1 MEKGG
6 FRRLGRL
13 FHSQQ
18 PRRSESEES
27 EADSLP
33 SPGPSPSLQ
42 REHRRH
48 SSPPDPAAPPAGQGK
63 KKKRHAFG
71 PWRLR
76 RRRKEEEGD
85 RGDGTQPPSPSFSY
99 SSSQSSS
106 PANRYF
112 DMPDTQFAAQTNQL
126 PLVPSQNSQFAYA
139 IPMVSITSSTL
150 PASFRKSKTRSSE
163 SSKEENK
170 KKPVLGKFGNFFTTG
185 RRKHPKNTLEASLRP
200 SVTSADSTSHK
211 NLAPL
216 ASLDIEDLKDLSKSE
231 ESLIDQSYDP
241 NLSRIQNSVQ
251 DPDEYLYNKD
261 LTPLYNDI
269 VSEWNTKGI
278 SSDSE
283 WSPEWHSSNET
294 IKNTLFDSNLT
305 LQTLEGENNLVT
317 DTTNTTT
324 PDFFKSLTN
333 ISSEDLEHNILDHK
347 QLVDVHPFVEPDY
360 APSKDQ
366 SPVLESKPAER
377 ICPSRVLTVDIFLHK
392 TEQPNSN
399 ETETATLDDN
409 CSSTVI
415 MDKKPAVRRSGK
427 RRKSQSSSDIPNG
440 DKSVT
445 ENSIKEESVFDSI
458 SSALVS
464 EKINSS
470 ERKAKTSPQSNSP
483 TANHDVRAGSNQKGF
498 NKTEL
503 EKSKQQTS
511 ASSPYRR
518 KSFKKN
524 QSEAGP
530 LSPTGLKSHGK
541 DSSTKKQNGGVTDG
555 NSTSKNTT
563 VEKSSPNES
572 PVETPKVSSMG
583 PTGNSTLLLSEEK
596 TGSKITHFFNSTDG
610 SVLLQTDKR
619 KNGQIGTTHEK
630 QASSDWDSAK
640 QRNTTFDVSRTVT
653 TKVSL
658 PAKPKSIELNL
669 KTSKSLEDLGSDQDL
684 IDKAVKINFNIA
696 NKISMFENKHSNQNQ
711 STEASASKKGS
722 VSNTFVGRAKL
733 KFGKQHTE
741 NEQINRVANK
751 ANGRQKA
758 LQNGT
763 KLKEITSDTKIKSE
777 GRTQSSMI
785 TNEETGKMAE
795 SEFNQ
800 NGNVDGLTP
809 KKLEAELTKENLQPT
824 SEVKSI
830 EQSEEAETLQNNSTN
845 VKARANS
852 PECEEEHS
860 WKTNLCFT
868 SKNEKSLLESDLPSR
883 KSESEQNVISQTEDK
898 KMTNTVLEN
907 IQIFEQNSNGQ
918 QSPSSGCSVPKS
930 CNEETICESP
940 SDMAKFTETLKNLDS
955 SICIPQKKKKPK
967 VPKSPAPHFA
977 MPPIHEDNLEKIFD
991 PNVFTVGLGIKRD
1004 KPQDLAPSLQLKLQS
1019 LETEARV
1026 RPKRASTE
1034 NSIILQSL
1042 KLSSRVDPVLSQE
1055 MNGKENKDSTDG
1067 DIKRSRLENSAIFS
1081 SLLTPATKEKVF
1093 IPSVTSINTITTS
1106 FASQKSV
1113 DSLGISPLIFDTA
1126 QQSETLSDFRSANY
1140 MEKYLQTD
1148 DAKKERILQIPN
1160 FGNLDTSFSSWLKPG
1175 QYETNSFL
1183 DIEIFSGNNQN
1194 KINPRPGKIMIFNK
1208 PDPSES
1214 TIEVFHDVV
1223 DCTSWV
1229 LSPVIF
1235 IKIIRGCWILYEK
1248 PNFEGLSIPL
1258 EEGELELTYLW
1269 GEELSD
1275 NKDRCKTHEPAVIG
1289 SIRHVIKDYRLCR
1302 IDMFTEPDGLG
1313 VVSSYF
1319 DDTEET
1325 RFGSAQKTC
1334 SIQVH
1339 WGIWLLYEEP
1349 GFLGIPLMLEPGEY
1363 PNLSFWE
1370 KKEAYIRS
1378 LRPLKMGG
1386 RKVECPESP
1395 KVIIYEKPFFEGDHI
1410 ELDSEILALAEE
1422 GNQKDES
1429 AELGKGL
1436 LTSIGSIKVKRG
1448 VWVAYEKSEFSGH
1461 QYLLEE
1467 GEYQEWMDWGGYDEQ
1482 VQSLRPVL
1490 GGFAQPHMIMY
1501 TEKEFGTKGSNINV
1515 LGIISNLKDTGYGLR
1530 TQSINVLSGV
1540 WVAYENPDFTGEQY
1554 ILEKGMYSNY
1564 EAWGAKG
1571 SKISSVQP
1579 ITLDITSD
1587 PSGKFKVQLFSEP
1600 EFQGNSQIFAK
1611 DISQLE
1617 KAFPVKSS
1625 KVLSGSWIAYDK
1637 EDFSGNQ
1644 FVLEEGAYPDLSAM
1658 GCLPQSVLKS
1668 IQVVNIELSEPVIAL
1683 FEKENFKGR
1692 KLEFTT
1698 EVVNLHFLGYNP
1710 HVASVEVHGG
1720 IWIIY
1725 EHNNYRGRQILLA
1738 PKKIPNW
1745 CGSSG
1750 YKKIGS
1756 LRPLLQKRVYFRLK
1770 NRGNGKCMSTDG
1782 NLDDLNLLRIQAVE
1796 NTKTDEQIWI
1806 YQDGFIKCRV
1816 AEDFC
1821 LTIVGNLI
1829 TPGAKLGLALQQNEE
1844 KQNWS
1849 IDPDGRIYS
1858 KMKPHLVLDIKG
1870 GKHYDQNHLIVSS
1883 ASEDKPTQ
1891 YWEPLII

>member
-1 MEKGG
+1 
-6 FRRLGRL
+6 
-13 FHSQQ
+13 
-18 PRRSESEES
+18 
-27 EADSLP
+27 
-33 SPGPSPSLQ
+33 
-42 REHRRH
+42 
-48 SSPPDPAAPPAGQGK
+48 
-63 KKKRHAFG
+63 
-71 PWRLR
+71 
-76 RRRKEEEGD
+76 
-85 RGDGTQPPSPSFSY
+85 
-99 SSSQSSS
+99 
-106 PANRYF
+106 
-112 DMPDTQFAAQTNQL
+112 
-126 PLVPSQNSQFAYA
+126 
-139 IPMVSITSSTL
+139 
-150 PASFRKSKTRSSE
+150 SKTRTSE

-185 RRKHPKNTLEASLRP
+185 RRKNPKNTLEASLRP
-200 SVTSADSTSHK
+200 SVISADSTSHK

-216 ASLDIEDLKDLSKSE
+216 ASLDIEDIKDLSKSE
-231 ESLIDQSYDP
+231 ESLIDQAYEQ
-241 NLSRIQNSVQ
+241 NQSRIQNSAQ

-261 LTPLYNDI
+261 LTPLFNDI
-269 VSEWNTKGI
+269 VSEWDTKGI

-283 WSPEWHSSNET
+283 CSPEWHSSNET

-305 LQTLEGENNLVT
+305 LQTLEGENNLVS

-333 ISSEDLEHNILDHK
+333 ISSEDLEHGILDHK
-347 QLVDVHPFVEPDY
+347 QLVDVHPFVESDY
-360 APSKDQ
+360 AASKDQ
-366 SPVLESKPAER
+366 SSVLESKPAEC
-377 ICPSRVLTVDIFLHK
+377 ICPSRVLTVDIFLRK

-399 ETETATLDDN
+399 ETGTATLDDN

-415 MDKKPAVRRSGK
+415 MDKKSAVRRSGK

-440 DKSVT
+440 DRSVT
-445 ENSIKEESVFDSI
+445 ENNVKEEPVFDNI
-458 SSALVS
+458 SSDLVS

-470 ERKAKTSPQSNSP
+470 ERKAKTSLQSNSP
-483 TANHDVRAGSNQKGF
+483 TANHDIRAGSNHKGF

-503 EKSKQQTS
+503 DKSKQQTS

-518 KSFKKN
+518 KSLKKN

-530 LSPTGLKSHGK
+530 LSPTTLKSHGK
-541 DSSTKKQNGGVTDG
+541 DSSTKRQNEGVTDG
-555 NSTSKNTT
+555 NSTSKNTSI
-563 VEKSSPNES
+563 EKSSPNES
-572 PVETPKVSSMG
+572 PVETSKVSSTG
-583 PTGNSTLLLSEEK
+583 TTGNSSLPLSEEK

-610 SVLLQTDKR
+610 SVLLQTDKC
-619 KNGQIGTTHEK
+619 KNGQIGTTNEK
-630 QASSDWDSAK
+630 QTSSDWDSAK
-640 QRNTTFDVSRTVT
+640 QKNTTFDVSRTVT

-669 KTSKSLEDLGSDQDL
+669 KTSKSLEDLGSDQDF

-696 NKISMFENKHSNQNQ
+696 NKISMFENKNSNQNQ

-741 NEQINRVANK
+741 NEQINRTTNK
-751 ANGRQKA
+751 ANSRQKA

-777 GRTQSSMI
+777 GRTQSNI
-785 TNEETGKMAE
+785 IANEDGKIAE
-795 SEFNQ
+795 AQFNQ
-800 NGNVDGLTP
+800 IGNLDGLIS
-809 KKLEAELTKENLQPT
+809 KKLDAELTKENLQPP

-830 EQSEEAETLQNNSTN
+830 EQSEESEIFQNNSLH
-845 VKARANS
+845 VKARATS
-852 PECEEEHS
+852 PECEEERS
-860 WKTNLCFT
+860 LKTDICLT
-868 SKNEKSLLESDLPSR
+868 SKNEKSLLQSDLPSR

-907 IQIFEQNSNGQ
+907 IQIFEQNINGQ
-918 QSPSSGCSVPKS
+918 QSPSSGDSIPKAG
-930 CNEETICESP
+930 NEEIICESP

-1042 KLSSRVDPVLSQE
+1042 KLSSRVDPVLFQE

-1081 SLLTPATKEKVF
+1081 SLLSPATKEKVF

-1113 DSLGISPLIFDTA
+1113 DSLGMPPLIFDKA
-1126 QQSETLSDFRSANY
+1126 QKSESLSDFKAANY

-1148 DAKKERILQIPN
+1148 DAKKERILQVPN
-1160 FGNLDTSFSSWLKPG
+1160 FGNFDTSFSSWLKPG

-1183 DIEIFSGNNQN
+1183 DIEQTFSGNSQN
-1194 KINPRPGKIMIFNK
+1194 KINPRPGKIVICNK
-1208 PDPSES
+1208 RNPSES

-1229 LSPVIF
+1229 LSPVILV
-1235 IKIIRGCWILYEK
+1235 KIIRGCWILYEK
-1248 PNFEGLSIPL
+1248 PNFEGPSIPL
-1258 EEGELELTYLW
+1258 EEGELELTNLW
-1269 GEELSD
+1269 GEEPSD
-1275 NKDRCKTHEPAVIG
+1275 YKDECKTHEPAVIG
-1289 SIRHVIKDYRLCR
+1289 SIRHVIKAKLERNTLIKMGHGVIEYSGNDKR
-1302 IDMFTEPDGLG
+1302 I
-1313 VVSSYF
+1313 SS
-1319 DDTEET
+1319 
-1325 RFGSAQKTC
+1325 R
-1334 SIQVH
+1334 
-1339 WGIWLLYEEP
+1339 WLLYEEP

-1395 KVIIYEKPFFEGDHI
+1395 KVIIYEKPFFEGNHI
-1410 ELDSEILALAEE
+1410 ELDSKLVALAEE
-1422 GNQKDES
+1422 GNQVDES
-1429 AELGKGL
+1429 ELGKVL
-1436 LTSIGSIKVKRG
+1436 LTSIGSIKVKGG

-1467 GEYQEWMDWGGYDEQ
+1467 GEYQEWMDWGGYDEE

-1490 GGFAQPHMIMY
+1490 GSFAQPHMIMY
-1501 TEKEFGTKGSNINV
+1501 TEKDFGTKGSNINV

-1579 ITLDITSD
+1579 ITL
-1587 PSGKFKVQLFSEP
+1587 VQLFSEP
-1600 EFQGNSQIFAK
+1600 EFQGDSQIFQK

-1625 KVLSGSWIAYDK
+1625 KVLSGREQHQD
-1637 EDFSGNQ
+1637 N
-1644 FVLEEGAYPDLSAM
+1644 
-1658 GCLPQSVLKS
+1658 
-1668 IQVVNIELSEPVIAL
+1668 ELSEPVIAL

-1692 KLEFTT
+1692 KMEFTT
-1698 EVVNLHFLGYNP
+1698 EVVNLRFLGYNP
-1710 HVASVEVHGG
+1710 HIASVEVRGG

-1725 EHNNYRGRQILLA
+1725 EHNNYKGRQMLLA

-1745 CGSSG
+1745 CESSG
-1750 YKKIGS
+1750 CKKVGS
-1756 LRPLLQKRVYFRLK
+1756 LRPLLQKRVYFRLR

-1782 NLDDLNLLRIQAVE
+1782 NLDDLNLLRIQAAE
-1796 NTKTDEQIWI
+1796 DTKTEEQIWI
-1806 YQDGFIKCRV
+1806 YQDGFIKCR
-1816 AEDFC
+1816 
-1821 LTIVGNLI
+1821 
-1829 TPGAKLGLALQQNEE
+1829 NEE

-1858 KMKPHLVLDIKG
+1858 KMKPHLVIDIKG

-1883 ASEDKPTQ
+1883 ASEEKPTQ